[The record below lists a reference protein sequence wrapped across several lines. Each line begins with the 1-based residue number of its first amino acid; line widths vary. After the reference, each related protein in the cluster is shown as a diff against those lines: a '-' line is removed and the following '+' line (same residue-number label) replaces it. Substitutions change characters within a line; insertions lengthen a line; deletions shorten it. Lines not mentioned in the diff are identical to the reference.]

1 MSIRGSVRL
10 ERYLSFST
18 ERLREAA
25 SPLTRCRSLQQV
37 TYEYQQQ
44 LSDIP
49 LISEHVLVVK
59 ASNHH
64 VMPNMDNLGRG
75 VPRACQRYFVYSG
88 DRVGPATSTTSL
100 QPGEDRKCGPSTTRT
115 S

>member
-1 MSIRGSVRL
+1 MQN
-10 ERYLSFST
+10 
-18 ERLREAA
+18 
-25 SPLTRCRSLQQV
+25 QQL
-37 TYEYQQQ
+37 

-64 VMPNMDNLGRG
+64 VMPNMDDLGRD

-88 DRVGPATSTTSL
+88 DQVEPATSTTSL
-100 QPGEDRKCGPSTTRT
+100 QPAETEHADHLRHGLREEQVAEQCPVGTTT
-115 S
+115 ATKADIEY